1 MNDAQP
7 RVAVIGGGAAGLAV
21 VYELTQRAIEQ
32 RQPLSVTLIEKCNHV
47 GGNAVSGWC
56 RLGRQAPHGQPL
68 LRFVDLGVNDLNLD
82 AYPLVV
88 AAMARVGYDELRE
101 LENTECYCTPDG
113 RVRFTL
119 DDEMQAG
126 TSHPDFDY
134 SRIEEGDLPRLQ
146 ALIVAKAN
154 RIIGAQESPDL
165 EMTVGRF
172 FEDCVDHPCEML
184 HDPHEPWPTAQQ
196 WADAAFVCRIR
207 RLVARLRDE
216 LFLPRMSAMYFADER
231 GPLEIPLAVP
241 FCYYRTQEGQ
251 SGGHARKPRRRYFGT
266 GSQVW
271 LERLA
276 DWLGELNDQA
286 PRVSVAILTGRDA
299 RVTVAPDG
307 FEVVSRD
314 DTGTVQTERFDR
326 CVVATHAD
334 EAAALLHFGDAPA
347 LRAQENLLRGEV
359 LERVRYSRSVAVAH
373 TWSGVLPP
381 APALWRAYN
390 ILIRDGCALQPYSIT
405 YLCNRHQNDARDT
418 RYDRAGLPPFFVT
431 LNPQRP
437 VPQEFILRWATAP
450 ELDEAQRSA
459 LSRAALGRRPAAGLG
474 AERDAD
480 QAVAWFRHN
489 VLDRA
494 GYEAQQTLKA
504 YHEKLAAGSGW
515 APLYFSGGWS
525 RGAGLHEE
533 CWQQARDLA
542 AWLLPSRGPC

>member
-1 MNDAQP
+1 MNDAEL
-7 RVAVIGGGAAGLAV
+7 RVAVIGGGVSGLSA

-32 RQPLSVTLIEKCNHV
+32 QRPLSVTLFEKCQDV

-56 RLGRQAPHGQPL
+56 SLGRQARQGQQL

-82 AYPLVV
+82 AYPLV
-88 AAMARVGYDELRE
+88 AEAMARVGYDELRE
-101 LENTECYCTPDG
+101 LENSECYYTPEG
-113 RVRFTL
+113 QVRFTL
-119 DDEMQAG
+119 DGEMRAG
-126 TSHPDFDY
+126 TSLAGFDFDQ
-134 SRIEEGDLPRLQ
+134 IEGGDLPRLQ

-154 RIIGAQESPDL
+154 RIIGDQDDPNLD
-165 EMTVGRF
+165 MTVGRF
-172 FEDCVDHPCEML
+172 FADCIEQPYPTL
-184 HDPHEPWPTAQQ
+184 HDPDLPWPSAQQ
-196 WADAAFVCRIR
+196 WADAAFVRR
-207 RLVARLRDE
+207 LSRLVARLRDE
-216 LFLPRMSAMYFADER
+216 FFLPRMSAMYFADER
-231 GPLEIPLAVP
+231 GPQEIPLAVP

-251 SGGHARKPRRRYFGT
+251 SGGHAHKPRRRYFGT
-266 GSQVW
+266 GSQRW

-276 DWLGELNDQA
+276 HWLGELNRQT
-286 PRVSVAILTGRDA
+286 PPITVSILTGREA

-314 DTGTVQTERFDR
+314 GDGAVRTGRFDR

-334 EAAALLHFGDAPA
+334 EAAALLHFGEAPA

-359 LERVRYSRSVAVAH
+359 LERIRYSRSVAVAH

-405 YLCNRHQNDARDT
+405 YVCNRHQNDALNT
-418 RYDRAGLPPFFVT
+418 LYDRAGLPPFFVT

-437 VPQEFILRWATAP
+437 VPQEFILRWATPP
-450 ELDEAQRSA
+450 ELDEAQRQG
-459 LSRAALGRRPAAGLG
+459 LSRGALARGQAAGLG

-494 GYEAQQTLKA
+494 GYEAQKTLRV
-504 YHEKLAAGSGW
+504 YHEKLSGSTQ
-515 APLYFSGGWS
+515 APLYFTGGWS

-533 CWQQARDLA
+533 CWRQARDLA
-542 AWLLPSRGPC
+542 AWLLPARRAC